1 MILVTAWSLHCLVTV
16 SLSGDL
22 FGLGF
27 FLSILKFYLFLATL
41 HLCCFFAWTSSSC
54 GERGYSSVAG
64 CRLRVAV
71 AYLAVEHRL
80 EVHGLQ

>member
-16 SLSGDL
+16 SLSGVLFDL
-22 FGLGF
+22 FF

-54 GERGYSSVAG
+54 GERGYSPVAV
-64 CRLRVAV
+64 CRLLVAV